1 MPING
6 RTDKDCFHILAVV
19 NKAVVYIG
27 VYISFLIS
35 VFVFFRYM
43 LRSEIVGSSGCA
55 IFNFLRH
62 LHTVFH
68 SVQFTSVAQS
78 CLTLCNSMDCSMPGL
93 PVHHQLLEFTQT
105 HVHRVGDAI

>member
-27 VYISFLIS
+27 VYISFLIR
-35 VFVFFRYM
+35 VFVLFRYM
-43 LRSEIVGSSGCA
+43 LRSGIVGSSGCA

-78 CLTLCNSMDCSMPGL
+78 CLTLGDPPLDGSMPGFPVLHCL
-93 PVHHQLLEFTQT
+93 PEFAQTQVH
-105 HVHRVGDAI
+105 